1 MNTKHY
7 FYGGAEGTRTLD
19 PNAASVVLYHLSY
32 NPIFELMINNHIRL
46 ARPTGLEPAAF

>member
-19 PNAASVVLYHLSY
+19 PNAASVVLFQLSY
-32 NPIFELMINNHIRL
+32 NPIWYILIKIAM